1 MARTRRTGVASL
13 ALAALLAGACS
24 GDDSA
29 DAGAESAV
37 ETTEATTTT
46 TAPDPRAWPGSQWDR
61 VAPAEAGI
69 DQAALDALA
78 ADAEASG
85 SRCLAVFRDG
95 ELVADWYWKG
105 SEPTTESEAWSVTK
119 SITATLVGIAQ
130 DEGHL
135 DIDQPASD
143 FITEWQ
149 GTDSESVT
157 IRNLISNDSG
167 RYHDNATDYGQ
178 MAAIAPDKTAFSI
191 ELGQEFEPGTDWVYN
206 NAAIQTLEAVL
217 ERATGVPVD
226 QYASEKLFGPTGM
239 ASDMTFDHAGNTLV
253 FMGMQSSC
261 LDLGRFGLMYMRD
274 GEWDGEQVLS
284 EEFVDEATAPSQDL
298 NPSYGYL
305 WWLLGSG
312 DRATAAG
319 QGSLGDGAAGY
330 AALGLGDQV
339 MAVFPEDDI
348 VVTRMGDA
356 GGTFGA
362 AEISEW
368 VGTLEL
374 DETSTSD

>member
-1 MARTRRTGVASL
+1 MARTSGTG
-13 ALAALLAGACS
+13 LAALVLVAILAASCADDDGTGAAA
-24 GDDSA
+24 DSA
-29 DAGAESAV
+29 TGPEPSS
-37 ETTEATTTT
+37 TTT
-46 TAPDPRAWPGSQWDR
+46 TAPDPRAWPDDDWDR
-61 VAPAEAGI
+61 IAPAAAGI
-69 DQAALDALA
+69 DQAELDALA

-105 SEPTTESEAWSVTK
+105 SEPATESEAWSVTK

-149 GTDSESVT
+149 GTESEGVT

-191 ELGQEFEPGTDWVYN
+191 ELGQEFDPGTDWVYN
-206 NAAIQTLEAVL
+206 NAAIQTLEAAL

-226 QYASEKLFGPTGM
+226 EYAAEKLFSPIGM
-239 ASDMTFDHAGNTLV
+239 SSDMTFDRAGNTLV

-261 LDLGRFGLMYMRD
+261 LDLGRFGLLYLRD

-284 EEFVDEATAPSQDL
+284 EDFVAEATAPSQDL

-312 DRATAAG
+312 DRETAAG
-319 QGSLGDGAAGY
+319 QGSLGDGASGY

-339 MAVFPEDDI
+339 MAVFPDDDI

-356 GGTFGA
+356 GGGFGA
-362 AEISEW
+362 AQISEW
-368 VGTLEL
+368 VGALEL
-374 DETSTSD
+374 DDEG